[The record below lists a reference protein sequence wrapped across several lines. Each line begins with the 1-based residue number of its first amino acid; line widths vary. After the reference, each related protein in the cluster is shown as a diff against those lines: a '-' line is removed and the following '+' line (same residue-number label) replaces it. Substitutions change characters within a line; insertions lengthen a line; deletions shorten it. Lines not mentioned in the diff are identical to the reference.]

1 MGIRRNGSDVNAWK
15 PQLTELIDTRYRALV
30 GYAMLVTAGDAHAE
44 DLVQDAILGA
54 YGALRRFPDVE
65 AAEAYVRRSIVNR
78 HIDVRRRATRIP
90 PVLRRS
96 AADRAEAPDPAAVAA
111 AATDVQRAL
120 ASLAPRERACVVLRH
135 MEQLSTRE
143 TAVALGLA
151 EGTVKR
157 YLADA
162 VAKLADALDFD
173 DRTSP
178 ETITVRNP
186 S

>member
-1 MGIRRNGSDVNAWK
+1 VNAWK
-15 PQLTELIDTRYRALV
+15 PQLSELIDARYRALV
-30 GYAMLVTAGDAHAE
+30 GYAVLVTGGDSHAE

-54 YGALRRFPDVE
+54 YGSLRRFEDIE

-78 HIDVRRRATRIP
+78 HIDTRRRANRIP
-90 PVLRRS
+90 SLLRRS
-96 AADRAEAPDPAAVAA
+96 AAIRAAAPDPAVAA
-111 AATDVQRAL
+111 VAATDVQRAL

-135 MEQLSTRE
+135 MDQLSTRE

-162 VAKLADALDFD
+162 VAKLAFALDID
-173 DRTSP
+173 DQSST
-178 ETITVRNP
+178 EVIAVRKHP
-186 S
+186 